1 MSFQDWN
8 EVKWDKRG
16 EKNKNESDKT
26 YINNQM
32 RKGNVIST
40 LKPTSANQNKINIV
54 TNANKIDKEEDTFKH
69 PTISLSVAKKISQ
82 ARVEKK
88 LTQKELAQQLSLP
101 FKIIQD
107 YEAGKAI
114 PNAMILNK
122 IEKILNKRVRD

>member
-1 MSFQDWN
+1 MEFQDWN

-16 EKNKNESDKT
+16 VKGKNETTKSF
-26 YINNQM
+26 INNEK

-40 LKPTSANQNKINIV
+40 LKNTSANQNKINIV
-54 TNANKIDKEEDTFKH
+54 TNAHKIDKEEDTFKH
-69 PTISLSVAKKISQ
+69 PTVSLSVAKRIAQ
-82 ARVEKK
+82 ARIEKK

-107 YEAGKAI
+107 YESSKAI

-122 IEKILNKRVRD
+122 IEKILNTRVRD